1 MIKRVCLLGL
11 SLMLTCVFTAC
22 QPQNQPPK
30 EMTSGTE
37 QQKEENSWLVRH
49 EDGTMTVT
57 DSCGRQVTLPEQ
69 LTQVAPSGTAAQMIL
84 YTVAPDSMVGWSKN
98 PSEAQKKYI
107 DEKYHDLP
115 EFGQFY
121 GKNVSLNLEALIAAK
136 PQVIIDM
143 GDMKKG
149 HAEDMDRVQQQTKI
163 PIIFIEANL
172 DNLAEAYRMLGELLD
187 EKEQAEKLAAY
198 IDETVQSAIHDAQKI
213 PADERVSV
221 MFGTGQTGLDVNAKG
236 SIHAAVLELVGAEN
250 AIEVSEISNKSGGNT
265 INMEAVLLAQPDVIL
280 FNAGG
285 PYDTVSEDENWRGIT
300 AIETGRYYEIPAE
313 PYHWLT
319 EPPSVNR
326 ILGIRWL
333 GNLLYP
339 KFYEYDMIQETKDF
353 YELFWH
359 YPLQDTEA
367 QELLARSTYK
377 NN

>member
-1 MIKRVCLLGL
+1 MKKRVILLVL
-11 SLMLTCVFTAC
+11 SLVVVCAFTAC
-22 QPQNQPPK
+22 QPQNQSPK
-30 EMTSGTE
+30 ELSPSTE
-37 QQKEENSWLVRH
+37 QQRDENSWIVH
-49 EDGTMTVT
+49 NKDGTMTVT
-57 DSCGRQVTLPEQ
+57 DSCGRQVVLPEH
-69 LTQVAPSGTAAQMIL
+69 LTQIAPSGTAAQMIL

-107 DEKYHDLP
+107 DEKYYDLP

-149 HAEDMDRVQQQTKI
+149 HAEDMDRIQQQTEI

-172 DNLAEAYRMLGELLD
+172 DNLAVAYRMLGELLD
-187 EKEQAEKLAAY
+187 EMEQAEKLAAY
-198 IDETVQSAIHDAQKI
+198 IDETVQTALDNAQKI

-236 SIHAAVLELVGAEN
+236 SLHSAVLELVGAEN
-250 AIEVSEISNKSGGNT
+250 AIEVSEISNQSGGNT

-285 PYDTVSEDENWRGIT
+285 PYDTVATDESWSGVT
-300 AIETGRYYEIPAE
+300 AIQKGRYYEIPAE

-359 YPLQDTEA
+359 YELQDTEA